1 MYNIRVP
8 WRKVTFVNKNREF
21 TEVVELSERTK
32 KEIALSN
39 KDKGQVIS
47 FTRGFITVPATREE
61 IADSVFS
68 RAYNDVVNMNLEG
81 DN

>member
-61 IADSVFS
+61 ITDSVFS